1 LERLGVAA
9 VGDRAKLLEASQ
21 RMKETMPEVVAG
33 HATARFEEDSHDE
46 EDSHEEE
53 DDGDEDGVDGLYGLR
68 R

>member
-1 LERLGVAA
+1 M
-9 VGDRAKLLEASQ
+9 GDRAKLLEASQ
-21 RMKETMPEVVAG
+21 RMKETMSEVVAG

>member
-1 LERLGVAA
+1 MERLGVAA

>member
-1 LERLGVAA
+1 M
-9 VGDRAKLLEASQ
+9 GDRAKLLEASQ

-33 HATARFEEDSHDE
+33 RFE

-53 DDGDEDGVDGLYGLR
+53 DDDEEEEDGDEDGVDGLYGLR

>member
-1 LERLGVAA
+1 M
-9 VGDRAKLLEASQ
+9 GDRAKLLEASQ

-33 HATARFEEDSHDE
+33 HATVRFE

>member
-1 LERLGVAA
+1 M
-9 VGDRAKLLEASQ
+9 GDRAKLLEASQ

>member
-1 LERLGVAA
+1 
-9 VGDRAKLLEASQ
+9 
-21 RMKETMPEVVAG
+21 MKETMPEVVAG

>member
-1 LERLGVAA
+1 MFCLQLERLGVAA

-33 HATARFEEDSHDE
+33 HATARFEEDSH
-46 EDSHEEE
+46 EEE

>member
-1 LERLGVAA
+1 MERLGVAA

-21 RMKETMPEVVAG
+21 RMKETMPEVVAAG
-33 HATARFEEDSHDE
+33 FE

-53 DDGDEDGVDGLYGLR
+53 DDGDGDGVDGLYGLR

>member
-1 LERLGVAA
+1 M
-9 VGDRAKLLEASQ
+9 GDRAKLLEASQ
-21 RMKETMPEVVAG
+21 MMKETMPEVVAG

>member
-21 RMKETMPEVVAG
+21 RMKETMPEVVAAG
-33 HATARFEEDSHDE
+33 FE

-53 DDGDEDGVDGLYGLR
+53 DDDEEEEDGDEDGVDGLYGLR

>member
-1 LERLGVAA
+1 MFCLQLERLGVAA

-33 HATARFEEDSHDE
+33 RFEEDSHEEDEDE
-46 EDSHEEE
+46 ED
-53 DDGDEDGVDGLYGLR
+53 DGVDGLYGLR

>member
-1 LERLGVAA
+1 MERLGVAA

-33 HATARFEEDSHDE
+33 HRM

-53 DDGDEDGVDGLYGLR
+53 DSHEDEEDGDDGVDGLYGLR